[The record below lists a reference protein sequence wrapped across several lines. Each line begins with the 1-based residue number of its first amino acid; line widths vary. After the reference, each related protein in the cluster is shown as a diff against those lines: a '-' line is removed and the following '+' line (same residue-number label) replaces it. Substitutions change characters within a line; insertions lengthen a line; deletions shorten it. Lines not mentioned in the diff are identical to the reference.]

1 VVLVSAASAEKARIH
16 RVLTPEGLSLPFVV
30 GSMGDRIAAFL
41 LDFLILI
48 LATLGIWLIAFVVE
62 QLGMKELGISL
73 AILVVFLL
81 WSFYF
86 IYFEAHRGGVTFGK
100 RKAELR
106 VISRDGG
113 PLTAEAVVARN
124 LMRNL
129 EFQLPILVI
138 LAPDAMLPEA
148 PGWGRLIAAV
158 WFLVFAF
165 MPLFN
170 RDRLRCGDL
179 VAGTIVVKA
188 PVAVLLGD
196 LTARGS
202 GRGGERA
209 PERPAGRWSPPP
221 PRPAFAPEPEP
232 AAEGFPFTRQQL
244 DIYGIHELQVLEDLL
259 RRDDQGVLDGRILEE
274 VCEKIKTKIAWPRER
289 WSVPPRRFL
298 DAFYRAQRA
307 RLEQKMLFGQRQER
321 KKG

>member
-1 VVLVSAASAEKARIH
+1 MSAISLDKARIH
-16 RVLTPEGLSLPFVV
+16 PVLTPEGLSLPFVV
-30 GSMGDRIAAFL
+30 GSAGDRISAFL
-41 LDFLILI
+41 FDTALIV
-48 LATLGIWLIAFVVE
+48 LATLGVWALAA
-62 QLGMKELGISL
+62 LGALLGLKELGISFAL
-73 AILVVFLL
+73 LMGFLL
-81 WSFYF
+81 WNFYF

-129 EFQLPILVI
+129 EFQLPLLVL
-138 LAPDAMLPEA
+138 LAPDEMLPEA
-148 PGWGRLIAAV
+148 PAWGRLIAAV
-158 WFLVFAF
+158 WFMVFAL

-170 RDRLRCGDL
+170 KDRLRCGDL

-196 LTARGS
+196 LTERGVV
-202 GRGGERA
+202 RPAER
-209 PERPAGRWSPPP
+209 PERPAARWSPP
-221 PRPAFAPEPEP
+221 PAFAPEPVVE
-232 AAEGFPFTRQQL
+232 ELPFTRQQL

-274 VCEKIKTKIAWPRER
+274 VCDKIKTKIGWPRER
-289 WSVPPRRFL
+289 WDVPPRRFL

-307 RLEQKMLFGQRQER
+307 RLEAKMLFGQRQER

>member
-1 VVLVSAASAEKARIH
+1 VSVASAGNARIH

-30 GSMGDRIAAFL
+30 GPVGDRITAFL
-41 LDFLILI
+41 LDFLVMVV
-48 LATLGIWLIAFVVE
+48 AMVGVWVVALIAE
-62 QLGMKELGISL
+62 QLGMKELGLSV

-81 WSFYF
+81 WNFYF

-129 EFQLPILVI
+129 EFQLPVLVI
-138 LAPDAMLPEA
+138 LAPGAMLPEA
-148 PGWGRLIAAV
+148 PVWGRLIAAV
-158 WFLVFAF
+158 WFLAFAF

-170 RDRLRCGDL
+170 KDRLRCGDL

-196 LTARGS
+196 LTARGTD
-202 GRGGERA
+202 RGGERA
-209 PERPAGRWSPPP
+209 AERPGARWSPPP
-221 PRPAFAPEPEP
+221 PKPAFAPEPVV
-232 AAEGFPFTRQQL
+232 AEEFPFTRQQL
-244 DIYGIHELQVLEDLL
+244 DIYGIHELQVLENLL

-274 VCEKIKTKIAWPRER
+274 VCDKIKTKIGWPRDR
-289 WSVPPRRFL
+289 WAVPPRRFL

-307 RLEQKMLFGQRQER
+307 RLEAKMLFGQRQER

>member
-1 VVLVSAASAEKARIH
+1 MSAISLDKARIH
-16 RVLTPEGLSLPFVV
+16 PVLTPEGLSLPFVV
-30 GSMGDRIAAFL
+30 GSAGDRISAFV
-41 LDFLILI
+41 LDTALIV
-48 LATLGIWLIAFVVE
+48 LATLGVWALAA
-62 QLGMKELGISL
+62 LGALLGLKELGFAFAL
-73 AILVVFLL
+73 LVGFLL
-81 WSFYF
+81 WNFYF

-129 EFQLPILVI
+129 ELQLPLLVL
-138 LAPDAMLPEA
+138 LAPDEMLPEA
-148 PGWGRLIAAV
+148 PAWGRLIAAV

-170 RDRLRCGDL
+170 KDRLRCGDL

-196 LTARGS
+196 LTERGVVRS
-202 GRGGERA
+202 AER
-209 PERPAGRWSPPP
+209 PERPAARWSPPP
-221 PRPAFAPEPEP
+221 PTPAFAPEPV
-232 AAEGFPFTRQQL
+232 AEELPFTRQQL

-274 VCEKIKTKIAWPRER
+274 VCNKIKTKIGWPRER
-289 WSVPPRRFL
+289 WAVPPRRFL

-307 RLEQKMLFGQRQER
+307 RLEAKMLFGQRQER

>member
-1 VVLVSAASAEKARIH
+1 MSAVSLDKTRVH
-16 RVLTPEGLSLPFVV
+16 PVLTPEGLSLPFVV
-30 GSMGDRIAAFL
+30 GSAGDRISAFL
-41 LDFLILI
+41 LDTLLIF
-48 LATLGIWLIAFVVE
+48 LATLGVWVLAGISAA
-62 QLGMKELGISL
+62 LGLKELGFSVAL
-73 AILVVFLL
+73 LVGFLL
-81 WSFYF
+81 WNFYF

-129 EFQLPILVI
+129 ELQLPLLVL
-138 LAPDAMLPEA
+138 LAPDQMLPEA
-148 PGWGRLIAAV
+148 PVWGRLIAAV
-158 WFLVFAF
+158 WLLAFAF

-170 RDRLRCGDL
+170 KDRLRCGDL

-196 LTARGS
+196 LTDRGVT
-202 GRGGERA
+202 RPAERR
-209 PERPAGRWSPPP
+209 ERPAARWSPPP
-221 PRPAFAPEPEP
+221 PTPAFAPEPV
-232 AAEGFPFTRQQL
+232 AEEFPFTRQQL

-259 RRDDQGVLDGRILEE
+259 RRDDQGVLDGSILEE
-274 VCEKIKTKIAWPRER
+274 VCDKIKTKIGWPRER
-289 WSVPPRRFL
+289 WDVQPRRFL
-298 DAFYRAQRA
+298 DAFYRAQRG